1 MHRPAV
7 DLEHHAGQ
15 EVRLVAGEKERGEAD
30 VLRRREPAE
39 RHGRLEGGALLRRV
53 LAHEHGEQRRLAG
66 DGGERADAD
75 LVGASSTAIDFVIRC
90 TAPFEAL

>member
-1 MHRPAV
+1 MHRPPSTSSTTP
-7 DLEHHAGQ
+7 
-15 EVRLVAGEKERGEAD
+15 VRKFDVVAGEKQRRLTD
-30 VLRRREPAE
+30 VLGRRKPAE

-66 DGGERADAD
+66 DGASAQTRI
-75 LVGASSTAIDFVIRC
+75 LSGASSTAIDFVITC